1 MRSEQCWVTD
11 GFFYDST
18 NDYAMRAG
26 LIVAGGQ
33 STRFGKRDKAVADLA
48 GTPMIRWVADRV
60 VPVVDELVVN
70 CQPDQ
75 RPAIEEALAGVKPE
89 PIFAEDP
96 EPDQGPM
103 MGILTGLRGV
113 ESEYTFVVACDMPF
127 VEPSLAAFLFDR
139 ATDHDAAIPQPD
151 EWLQTIQAVYRT
163 SSMVRACETA
173 LARDRRGII
182 DALPELEYIT
192 VDRSEILRH
201 ASLRTFEN
209 LNTSEAFEAAAE
221 RFRTLEQH

>member
-1 MRSEQCWVTD
+1 
-11 GFFYDST
+11 
-18 NDYAMRAG
+18 MRAG

-48 GTPMIRWVADRV
+48 GTPMIRRVADRIA
-60 VPVVDELVVN
+60 PLVDELVVN
-70 CQPDQ
+70 CQPNQ
-75 RPAIEEALAGVKPE
+75 RPAIEEALAGVEPE

-103 MGILTGLRGV
+103 MGILTGLRVV

-127 VEPSLAAFLFDR
+127 VESSLAAFLFDR
-139 ATDHDAAIPQPD
+139 ATGYDAAIPQPD
-151 EWLQTIQAVYRT
+151 EWRQTIQAVYRT
-163 SSMVRACETA
+163 SAMVRACETA

-182 DALPELEYIT
+182 DALPELEYVT
-192 VDRSEILRH
+192 VERAEILRH

-209 LNTSEAFEAAAE
+209 LNTAEAFDTAVAQ
-221 RFRTLEQH
+221 FQSIDTLEQQ

>member
-1 MRSEQCWVTD
+1 
-11 GFFYDST
+11 
-18 NDYAMRAG
+18 MRAG

-33 STRFGKRDKAVADLA
+33 SRRFGKRDKAVADLA
-48 GTPMIRWVADRV
+48 GIPMIRRVADRV

-75 RPAIEEALAGVKPE
+75 VPAIEAALAGVEPE
-89 PIFAEDP
+89 PTFAEDP
-96 EPDQGPM
+96 KPDQGPM
-103 MGILTGLRGV
+103 MGILTGLREV
-113 ESEYTFVVACDMPF
+113 ESEYAFVVACDMPF

-139 ATDHDAAIPQPD
+139 ATGHDAAIPQPD

-163 SSMVRACETA
+163 HAMVRACETA

-182 DALPELEYIT
+182 DALPELEYVT
-192 VDRSEILRH
+192 VDQAEILRH

-209 LNTSEAFEAAAE
+209 LNTSEAFDTAVE
-221 RFRTLEQH
+221 RFQSIDTLEQH